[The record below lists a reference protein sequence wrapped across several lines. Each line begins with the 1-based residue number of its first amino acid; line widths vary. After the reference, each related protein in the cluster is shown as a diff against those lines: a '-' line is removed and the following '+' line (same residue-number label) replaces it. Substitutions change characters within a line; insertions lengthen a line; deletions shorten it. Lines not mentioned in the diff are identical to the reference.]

1 MKPDS
6 QPQLLAEIE
15 QHGSVTHIE
24 SALINRIASN
34 FTREYDHQVRM
45 ASQK

>member
-6 QPQLLAEIE
+6 QPQFLVEIE

-24 SALINRIASN
+24 GALIN
-34 FTREYDHQVRM
+34 TEV
-45 ASQK
+45 